1 MKNDAETH
9 RDGYFQIW
17 PDTKVYGKYTLSGR
31 PTKPVQTSNPYR
43 DRAID
48 SLHQRVSQKIL
59 FCIKTQ
65 YKLYPE
71 NPRAKQDTN
80 QH

>member
-1 MKNDAETH
+1 MMQKHA
-9 RDGYFQIW
+9 QM
-17 PDTKVYGKYTLSGR
+17 DTFKYGPKINFLTKSTLSGR
-31 PTKPVQTSNPYR
+31 PTKPVWTSGIYR
-43 DRAID
+43 DQAID

>member
-1 MKNDAETH
+1 MMQKHTEMDTFKYGPETN
-9 RDGYFQIW
+9 FI
-17 PDTKVYGKYTLSGR
+17 TKSTLSGR
-31 PTKPVQTSNPYR
+31 PTKLVRTSGPCKN
-43 DRAID
+43 RAII

-65 YKLYPE
+65 YKLYLE
-71 NPRAKQDTN
+71 NPKEKQDTN